1 MHVVL
6 TPRRSATTDRRRRV
20 WSIASNTATIVHG
33 RRVRKVTQMTCAPL
47 IGRCTWRVVREG
59 SPPAVEH
66 GGGRG
71 GRRHPT
77 GDGSGT
83 PTAAGGA
90 AKAVAPTSSAA
101 AARTQDR
108 RPRMAARRRCGARD
122 RADHRRGGVDA
133 AAAGW
138 LSTRGHGGIR
148 AVVDAGPPAPAD
160 GVDACIKAPRRRRAH
175 RQRRR
180 GRPRRRPHPQAA
192 ARRRTR
198 PAGGRACRKARHA
211 TRPGAARRTAHGRQ
225 AAPRARRGWGGL
237 AAPPR
242 PYCSTATAIRMRRTA
257 GRHPHWA
264 GRA

>member
-175 RQRRR
+175 GRDGHQACPRGAASRRGHRRR
-180 GRPRRRPHPQAA
+180 HPRAPGHARPRRRC
-192 ARRRTR
+192 RRPEEVCQ
-198 PAGGRACRKARHA
+198 PAG
-211 TRPGAARRTAHGRQ
+211 
-225 AAPRARRGWGGL
+225 
-237 AAPPR
+237 
-242 PYCSTATAIRMRRTA
+242 
-257 GRHPHWA
+257 
-264 GRA
+264 